1 MNVLSLNILLLVT
14 ANRQKENLFLNVSL
28 LAATANHLLTLMKL
42 GWKIYVEYMKM
53 CSSKL

>member
-28 LAATANHLLTLMKL
+28 LAATANHLLIPDEVRLENICGIHENVFK
-42 GWKIYVEYMKM
+42 
-53 CSSKL
+53 